1 MESFKELL
9 EGAITKAAAAVLAIS
24 FANSIRKP
32 FSDWDAFKL
41 GLIDEKGE
49 LKKKASTK
57 EEKAAMDPLTNI
69 VRKIKKILIKYV
81 GDSKILG
88 FLIAAYLL
96 KKESYSALNID
107 EEINEVL
114 DESEQA
120 MLIDTLMLF
129 IENDNI
135 KF

>member
-1 MESFKELL
+1 
-9 EGAITKAAAAVLAIS
+9 
-24 FANSIRKP
+24 
-32 FSDWDAFKL
+32 
-41 GLIDEKGE
+41 
-49 LKKKASTK
+49 
-57 EEKAAMDPLTNI
+57 MDPLTNI